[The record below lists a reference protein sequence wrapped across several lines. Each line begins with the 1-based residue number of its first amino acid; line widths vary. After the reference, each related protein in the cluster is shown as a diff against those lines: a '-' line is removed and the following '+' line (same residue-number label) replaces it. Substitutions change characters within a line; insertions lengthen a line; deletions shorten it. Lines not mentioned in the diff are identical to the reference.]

1 MILGWSW
8 GGLGK
13 SREVLGRSWEA
24 LGRSWEVLG
33 WSWGGPGV
41 VLGWSWTTPR
51 TTRNWANYKD
61 DTYVGTSDGSCQL
74 PGPCT
79 GTSLRPVKGIILGYI
94 LGLKP
99 LQDMG
104 N

>member
-1 MILGWSW
+1 MRGSQTPPTPLQKDLIFLMSLWK
-8 GGLGK
+8 GGSETLY
-13 SREVLGRSWEA
+13 
-24 LGRSWEVLG
+24 
-33 WSWGGPGV
+33 
-41 VLGWSWTTPR
+41 
-51 TTRNWANYKD
+51 WANYKD

-94 LGLKP
+94 LGLKLP
-99 LQDMG
+99 QDMG